1 MSKAPRV
8 NQRQVDLSLHLL
20 KVCLSTAKMTLR
32 IEKSSD
38 GNTTTIRLVGRVRAE
53 HLDALNAEIKNS
65 EPPVA
70 LDLSEVGLVDI
81 DVVCFLGACQA
92 KGVKLTGC
100 SLYIRHW
107 IAIELEREH

>member
-1 MSKAPRV
+1 M
-8 NQRQVDLSLHLL
+8 DLSLHSVG
-20 KVCLSTAKMTLR
+20 VCLSTAKMTLR

-38 GNTTTIRLVGRVRAE
+38 GNTTTIRLIGRVQAE
-53 HLDALNAEIKNS
+53 HLEALDAEIKNS

-70 LDLSEVGLVDI
+70 LDLDEVSLVDVE
-81 DVVCFLGACQA
+81 VVRFLGACQA
-92 KGVKLTGC
+92 KGVMLTGC

>member
-1 MSKAPRV
+1 
-8 NQRQVDLSLHLL
+8 
-20 KVCLSTAKMTLR
+20 MTLR

-70 LDLSEVGLVDI
+70 LDLGEVSLVDV
-81 DVVCFLGACQA
+81 DVVRFLGATCQA

-100 SLYIRHW
+100 SPYIRHW
-107 IAIELEREH
+107 IAIEIEREH